1 MKIEIENFQAQNQ
14 VNLAKLEMDAEK
26 RREEQLQLEK
36 MGAQI
41 RSFAADS
48 EGCYFN
54 AEVEIKQIKKTEAVL
69 EKVS

>member
-36 MGAQI
+36 IGSADQKL
-41 RSFAADS
+41 RSR
-48 EGCYFN
+48 
-54 AEVEIKQIKKTEAVL
+54 L
-69 EKVS
+69 